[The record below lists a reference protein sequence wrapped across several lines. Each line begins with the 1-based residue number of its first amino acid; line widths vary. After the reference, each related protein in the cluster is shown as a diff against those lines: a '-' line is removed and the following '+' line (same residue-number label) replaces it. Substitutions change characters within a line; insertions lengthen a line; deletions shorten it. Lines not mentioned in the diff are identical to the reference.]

1 MAVTGPLSQGELSTF
16 RQQFGQYN
24 DSQNIAKSQQAQQPH
39 YAKGLGGFVERQLP
53 TIGGV
58 VGGVATSP
66 AELLDAVSG
75 VGGTALNI
83 AGAAGGQA
91 LGQKIQNSLTG
102 NKSSTAGAALAGA
115 GGEVGG
121 RAVGGLFGKVGS
133 KFAAP
138 VDSAVTKVAE
148 KKAAGAALDEAA
160 PFANVANGQ
169 DVKGSIDL
177 MKNVDM
183 APTPEGMKTAA
194 DLTTGQHGEFNNTLR
209 QILGGNGSSG
219 AKETTNYVPLT
230 KDLKEKIIDSY
241 SPKEVATP
249 STVTKSAA
257 STSGKNAYDSGTQVK
272 FRQYKPSKVNPSGKV
287 ITTKVVSPKPE
298 SILQKLTSST
308 PSFADKV
315 NAASSSKDIEN
326 LKNYLPKQLQ
336 DELFSKTALS
346 GPIKVNVGDYLNTAK
361 EAINEEPLLGA
372 ADAKD
377 GTGSKLLGSITK
389 NKENNLFGGK
399 GSLSQTADANK
410 VLDSIQYH
418 QGQAAKFAK
427 AAPGT
432 EGEAIGNVHKQAAK
446 YLEDQLTKSAGAD
459 KAVAAHKLDPGD
471 AADIAKNVTDKGG
484 SPSLAQHII
493 QTINDSSSVKDLRSA
508 QAPFVKA
515 SQLADK
521 AANYAKGSGFVKGLA
536 QDASSKGGSNGFRDL
551 STAYEAGSLA
561 HGNVFAGIPLAAK
574 ASRSEPLIKAANNLT
589 NRPARALNNAPS
601 SILSKLTGKTV
612 NAPTTGQIVSK
623 VGGQEV
629 GQAINNPPG
638 QPVQQPAATPYQ
650 IQAAQDTAAQQ
661 AAASG
666 SSATNA
672 DANDPFSS
680 DNIKQAIL
688 QDMQTNGGKNIS
700 SLVSLYNT
708 FGKPEETQSTTEKNS
723 VDNLNG
729 ALATLDTYSQQL
741 DASGGGRGKVGG
753 AVENLLG
760 KFGQGGSTAAQV
772 RAIESQKTDVATA
785 IAKALTNGKP
795 ASSQIK
801 SWEDALPNVTD
812 SSAVANQKLQ
822 NITASINAKLQ
833 TLGAATQ

>member
-1 MAVTGPLSQGELSTF
+1 MAFAGPLSQDELSTF

-24 DSQNIAKSQQAQQPH
+24 TAQNTAKAQQSQQPH
-39 YAKGLGGFVERQLP
+39 FAKGLGGFVERQLP
-53 TIGGV
+53 TIGGIA
-58 VGGVATSP
+58 GAVATSP

-102 NKSSTAGAALAGA
+102 TKSSTAGAALAGA
-115 GGEVGG
+115 AGEVGG
-121 RAVGGLFGKVGS
+121 RAVGGVLGKVGS
-133 KFAAP
+133 KLAKP
-138 VDSAVTKVAE
+138 VDSAVAKVAE

-160 PFANVANGQ
+160 PFANVAQGQ

-177 MKNVDM
+177 MKDLKM

-209 QILGGNGSSG
+209 QVLGGNG
-219 AKETTNYVPLT
+219 
-230 KDLKEKIIDSY
+230 
-241 SPKEVATP
+241 
-249 STVTKSAA
+249 
-257 STSGKNAYDSGTQVK
+257 GT
-272 FRQYKPSKVNPSGKV
+272 
-287 ITTKVVSPKPE
+287 
-298 SILQKLTSST
+298 
-308 PSFADKV
+308 
-315 NAASSSKDIEN
+315 
-326 LKNYLPKQLQ
+326 
-336 DELFSKTALS
+336 
-346 GPIKVNVGDYLNTAK
+346 PIKVNVGDYLKTAK
-361 EAINEEPLLGA
+361 DAINDEPLLGA
-372 ADAKD
+372 ADARD
-377 GTGSKLLGSITK
+377 GSGAKLLGSITK
-389 NKENNLFGGK
+389 NKENGLFDGK
-399 GSLSQTADANK
+399 GSLTQTADGNK

-446 YLEDQLTKSAGAD
+446 YLEDQLSKSAGAD

-515 SQLADK
+515 SQLADE

-536 QDASSKGGSNGFRDL
+536 QDASNKGGSNGFRDL
-551 STAYEAGSLA
+551 STAFEAGSLA

-574 ASRSEPLIKAANNLT
+574 ASRSEPLIKAADNLT

-612 NAPTTGQIVSK
+612 NAPTTGRIVSK

-638 QPVQQPAATPYQ
+638 QPVQQPSPAPYEV
-650 IQAAQDTAAQQ
+650 QAAQDTAAQQ
-661 AAASG
+661 AGAPG
-666 SSATNA
+666 STDSS

-680 DNIKQAIL
+680 DSIKQAIL

-700 SLVSLYNT
+700 SLLSVYNT

-741 DASGGGRGKVGG
+741 NASGGGRGKVGG

-812 SSAVANQKLQ
+812 SSAVAKQKLQ

-833 TLGAATQ
+833 TLGTATQ